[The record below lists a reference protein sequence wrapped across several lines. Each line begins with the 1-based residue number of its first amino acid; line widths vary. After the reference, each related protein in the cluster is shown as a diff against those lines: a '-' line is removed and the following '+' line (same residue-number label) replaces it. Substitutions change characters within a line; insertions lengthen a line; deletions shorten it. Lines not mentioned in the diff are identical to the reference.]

1 MRVLACGP
9 GYDRGGSLSK
19 VNKKTEKKLLR
30 LIFLTMISLVP
41 FLLSSSSKVS
51 RGHIRTLYAIGTKYG
66 KMKKI
71 DGWDQKHGKFFPF
84 FCLSQM
90 VLNTKKKQR
99 EHIELR
105 QAQNARF
112 SPPASGAVEKK
123 EHGRRYQNDASRRRR
138 REEWKN

>member
-1 MRVLACGP
+1 
-9 GYDRGGSLSK
+9 
-19 VNKKTEKKLLR
+19 
-30 LIFLTMISLVP
+30 
-41 FLLSSSSKVS
+41 
-51 RGHIRTLYAIGTKYG
+51 
-66 KMKKI
+66 MKKI
-71 DGWDQKHGKFFPF
+71 DGWDGQKANGKFFPF

-90 VLNTKKKQR
+90 VLLNTKKKSR
-99 EHIELR
+99 ESKHIELR

>member
-1 MRVLACGP
+1 
-9 GYDRGGSLSK
+9 
-19 VNKKTEKKLLR
+19 
-30 LIFLTMISLVP
+30 MISLVP
-41 FLLSSSSKVS
+41 FLLSSSSSSKVS
-51 RGHIRTLYAIGTKYG
+51 RGHISEGTKYG

-71 DGWDQKHGKFFPF
+71 DGWDGKKHGKFFPF
-84 FCLSQM
+84 FLCLSQM
-90 VLNTKKKQR
+90 VLNTKQKSR
-99 EHIELR
+99 ESKHIELR